1 MSAIAERDQRV
12 ARTAMSGTMPAPG
25 ALSELI
31 GEMEPQRHSDWAWS
45 HDEELVLR
53 LSRRFGLSAKC
64 EIGRGARPRLPAHQS
79 GAARPVRDRQRHQ
92 PSRV

>member
-1 MSAIAERDQRV
+1 MSAIAERKQQI
-12 ARTAMSGTMPAPG
+12 ARTAMAITQPAG
-25 ALSELI
+25 GVLAQLVA
-31 GEMEPQRHSDWAWS
+31 EMEPQRHSDWAWS

-92 PSRV
+92 PARV